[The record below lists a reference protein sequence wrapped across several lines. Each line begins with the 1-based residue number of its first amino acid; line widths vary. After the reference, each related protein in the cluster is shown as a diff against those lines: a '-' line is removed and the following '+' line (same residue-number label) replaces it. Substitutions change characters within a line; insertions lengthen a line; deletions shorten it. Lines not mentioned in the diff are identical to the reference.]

1 MRSRLTLWLIVAVC
15 IAPVVLS
22 YVYYYGVRPDDRT
35 NYGDLIQPQLNLTAL
50 PVRPL
55 VQPKS
60 ESGFLEVLR
69 RVDPSESRATL
80 DRLEDFR
87 GRWLLVRV
95 GPSAC
100 SQDCQKALWV
110 MRQVRLTTGRDRD
123 RVERLWLVSD
133 DRMPDA
139 DALADYEGTWVLGV
153 SAEALQATWQQPATP
168 ATPSG
173 QAAAGTPSP
182 SLPTVSSTMDPLS
195 QETSFWLVDPLG
207 NLMMRFPQDPDP
219 AKMKKDL
226 IRLLKASR
234 IG

>member
-1 MRSRLTLWLIVAVC
+1 MLWLIVAVC

-22 YVYYYGVRPDDRT
+22 YLFYYGVRPDERT
-35 NYGDLIQPQLNLTAL
+35 NYGDLIQPQRDLTAL

-55 VQPKS
+55 VRPES
-60 ESGFLEVLR
+60 ESGFLDLLR
-69 RVDPSESRATL
+69 RVDPSEPRATL
-80 DRLEDFR
+80 DSLEDFR
-87 GRWLLVRV
+87 GRWLIVRV

-100 SQDCQKALWV
+100 GEDCQKALWV

-123 RVERLWLVSD
+123 RVERLWLVTD
-133 DRMPDA
+133 DRAPDA
-139 DALADYEGTWVLGV
+139 DALSDYEGTWVLGV
-153 SAEALQATWQQPATP
+153 SDEALRTAWLQQPKLSTA
-168 ATPSG
+168 SG
-173 QAAAGTPSP
+173 QATAQTPSQPP
-182 SLPTVSSTMDPLS
+182 SSVDTAMDPLS
-195 QETSFWLVDPLG
+195 PETSFWLVDPLG